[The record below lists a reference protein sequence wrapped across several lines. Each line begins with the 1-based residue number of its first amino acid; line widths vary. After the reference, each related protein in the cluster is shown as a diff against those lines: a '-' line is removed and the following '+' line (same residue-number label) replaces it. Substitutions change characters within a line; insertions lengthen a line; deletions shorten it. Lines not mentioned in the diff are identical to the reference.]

1 MMRVNSRRD
10 FRESSYMRKK
20 RFREEEDNYITKTF
34 FCGPGVVRVY
44 CMDEEEGDY
53 DEEETEF
60 DRSTARKIDRYILNS
75 DVWCEDLAGYYR
87 GEGVKSIVYSHMTS
101 FEGEYYMAW
110 NITYDPK
117 KVDLDDLEDYM
128 EGQMADG
135 WGEGFEQHPFEVE
148 GDDYWHKEERS
159 YSPWTSGGDFRLI
172 MSSRN

>member
-1 MMRVNSRRD
+1 MMRINSRRD
-10 FRESSYMRKK
+10 FRESSYIRKK

-34 FCGPGVVRVY
+34 FCGPGTVRTY

-53 DEEETEF
+53 DEKETEF
-60 DRSTARKIDRYILNS
+60 DRSTARKIDRYIL
-75 DVWCEDLAGYYR
+75 DGDDWCEDLAEYYR

-135 WGEGFEQHPFEVE
+135 WGESFEQHPFEVE
-148 GDDYWHKEERS
+148 GDDFWHKEERS
-159 YSPWTSGGDFRLI
+159 YSPWTPEDFRLI